1 METEKIQ
8 KANRKAMPKFIAL
21 MAVSLL
27 VGGSIGFCAAFFGF
41 NTFAGKL
48 AAAGAFFAG
57 HMAHW
62 LLLAL
67 ALLVPAVCLPVYNQ
81 SRRLVQSWDGED
93 NAVAEKAEEKL
104 SMVMWISGAAMILGY
119 FLIAA
124 AYMAGNSIFTGKD
137 VLFGFWLSIVAFV
150 ALMVE
155 NTLLQQRS
163 VDLTKRLYPE
173 KTASV
178 YDTHFRKKWLDSCDE
193 AEKIMI
199 GQCAYKAY
207 IAGNQVCHALA
218 AILAIS
224 ALVFGTGALPSLAV
238 CAVWMV
244 MQCVYSREAMR
255 LSRAGSQVTE

>member
-173 KTASV
+173 KQRPFTIPISGKSGWTAV
-178 YDTHFRKKWLDSCDE
+178 MRRKKS
-193 AEKIMI
+193 
-199 GQCAYKAY
+199 
-207 IAGNQVCHALA
+207 
-218 AILAIS
+218 
-224 ALVFGTGALPSLAV
+224 
-238 CAVWMV
+238 
-244 MQCVYSREAMR
+244 
-255 LSRAGSQVTE
+255 

>member
-27 VGGSIGFCAAFFGF
+27 AGGSIGFCAAFFGF

-178 YDTHFRKKWLDSCDE
+178 YDTHFRKK
-193 AEKIMI
+193 
-199 GQCAYKAY
+199 
-207 IAGNQVCHALA
+207 
-218 AILAIS
+218 
-224 ALVFGTGALPSLAV
+224 
-238 CAVWMV
+238 
-244 MQCVYSREAMR
+244 
-255 LSRAGSQVTE
+255 